1 MHQPHYVSRLKD
13 LGYVRVP
20 GSGYDYENVAAGVC
34 LGVGP
39 IRVWGAYTHHDTMT
53 PEVIAEIARLH
64 AAGIP
69 ICDHL
74 LFHIPSTPIPSPN
87 AKPDLACTA
96 S

>member
-1 MHQPHYVSRLKD
+1 MHKQHYLSRLKD

-20 GSGYDYENVAAGVC
+20 GSGYDYENAAAGVC

-39 IRVWGAYTHHDTMT
+39 RRIWGAYTLRDAMT
-53 PEVIAEIARLH
+53 PEVLAEVARLN

-69 ICDHL
+69 LCGHL
-74 LFHIPSTPIPSPN
+74 LSLIASAPTPSPK

>member
-1 MHQPHYVSRLKD
+1 MHKQHYLSRLKD

-20 GSGYDYENVAAGVC
+20 GSGYDYENAAAGVC

-39 IRVWGAYTHHDTMT
+39 RRIWGAYTLHDAMA
-53 PEVIAEIARLH
+53 PEVLAEVARLN

-69 ICDHL
+69 LCGHL
-74 LFHIPSTPIPSPN
+74 LSLIASAPMPSPK

-96 S
+96 R